1 MFGSKSRAWL
11 SVVAA
16 GVTLTF
22 APYLWAGYEQL
33 NMPRGVTPISHTA
46 YDVHMLMLYMCIVIG
61 VVVFGVMFWSLLK
74 HRKSKGH
81 EAAQFHHSTT
91 AEIVWTV
98 IPFFIL
104 VGFAVPA
111 TKGLIIMED
120 MSDSDLTIKVT
131 GYQWKWRYEY
141 LEDDIAFY
149 SDLAPSSRAAMY
161 GDPSDVEH
169 YLREVDNEVVVPIG
183 KKVRFLLTADDVIHA
198 WWVPELG
205 MKKDAIP
212 GFVNEMWA
220 RIEEPG
226 VYRGQCAE
234 LCGKDHGYMPIV
246 VVAKTEDEYAAW
258 VSEMQ
263 AAKVA
268 AKADAQ
274 KVWDKASLIAR
285 GESVYGSACAACHQ
299 ADGNGVPGS
308 FPAIRGSEVTV
319 GPVDT
324 HLGLVMNGRPGTAMA
339 AFGGQL
345 SDVELAAVVTYQ
357 RNAFGNETGDLVQP
371 SAVTAARRL

>member
-131 GYQWKWRYEY
+131 GYQWKWKYEY

-161 GDPSDVEH
+161 GDPSNVEH

-308 FPAIRGSEVTV
+308 FPAIRGSDVTV
-319 GPVDT
+319 GPVDM

>member
-131 GYQWKWRYEY
+131 GYQWKWKYEY

-308 FPAIRGSEVTV
+308 FPAIRGSDVTV
-319 GPVDT
+319 GPVDM

-371 SAVTAARRL
+371 STVTAARRL

>member
-131 GYQWKWRYEY
+131 GYQWKWKYEY

-371 SAVTAARRL
+371 STVTAARRL

>member
-234 LCGKDHGYMPIV
+234 LCGKDHGYMPIG

-371 SAVTAARRL
+371 STVTAARRL

>member
-131 GYQWKWRYEY
+131 GYQWKWKYEY

-308 FPAIRGSEVTV
+308 FPAIRGSDVTV
-319 GPVDT
+319 GPVDM

>member
-131 GYQWKWRYEY
+131 GYQWKWKYEY

-308 FPAIRGSEVTV
+308 FPAIRGSDVTV

-371 SAVTAARRL
+371 STVTAARRL

>member
-16 GVTLTF
+16 AVTLTF

-131 GYQWKWRYEY
+131 GYQWKWKYEY

-308 FPAIRGSEVTV
+308 FPAIRGSDVTV
-319 GPVDT
+319 GPVDM

-371 SAVTAARRL
+371 STVTAARRL

>member
-131 GYQWKWRYEY
+131 GYQWKWKYEY